1 MVVASSTW
9 CLVLA
14 AAAECMCCVWYRVP
28 GSLQLLLRQG
38 CEATELTCRG
48 SSRRGRGGLWCL
60 VTGRRLGGG
69 SCCVADLCGSSGL
82 AGASVAVGSGVE
94 GSEMGLLRRH
104 DPPSA
109 KRSWPVMRE
118 GMGSE
123 NVWVCLVSVA
133 IRGVLQKHQILDG
146 PRGGWGRTGHRRRR
160 LRTPH
165 LSVPGPESGNG
176 SAADASGTRQGNL
189 PISLSGGKGGQQGSI
204 VGCCLGCCKPRFGTG
219 ECPCACPSC
228 MSAQASGQF
237 DESLWRMSD
246 QR

>member
-14 AAAECMCCVWYRVP
+14 AAAECMRCVWYRVP
-28 GSLQLLLRQG
+28 GPLQLLLRQG
-38 CEATELTCRG
+38 CEAAELTCRG
-48 SSRRGRGGLWCL
+48 SSRRRRGGLWCL

-82 AGASVAVGSGVE
+82 PGASVAVGSGLE
-94 GSEMGLLRRH
+94 GGEMGLLRRH

-109 KRSWPVMRE
+109 KRSWPIMRK
-118 GMGSE
+118 GMGAE

-133 IRGVLQKHQILDG
+133 IRGVLQKHQILDA
-146 PRGGWGRTGHRRRR
+146 PRGGWGCPGHRGGR

-165 LSVPGPESGNG
+165 LSVPGPESGDS
-176 SAADASGTRQGNL
+176 SAADASGMRQGNL
-189 PISLSGGKGGQQGSI
+189 PISLSGQQGSI
-204 VGCCLGCCKPRFGTG
+204 VGCCLGCCKPPLGTG
-219 ECPCACPSC
+219 ECLCAYAPR

-237 DESLWRMSD
+237 D
-246 QR
+246 